1 MPHSSKLHVQNASEE
16 LNNLVKEDDIWLNT
30 YITDETGKH
39 LSWAAYHATKN
50 REMDSRCILTYQN
63 YYKCGW
69 MTLNLLQLSMDI
81 IRRAV
86 SFLNPGQVPVVAC
99 DQPLFTIAERVQ
111 WLCPELC
118 RR

>member
-1 MPHSSKLHVQNASEE
+1 MPHSSKLHEQNDSEE

-50 REMDSRCILTYQN
+50 REIGLQVYSDIS
-63 YYKCGW
+63 K
-69 MTLNLLQLSMDI
+69 LLQMRMDDSKSPATIKLTMDI
-81 IRRAV
+81 ICRAV

-99 DQPLFTIAERVQ
+99 DQPLYN
-111 WLCPELC
+111 C
-118 RR
+118 